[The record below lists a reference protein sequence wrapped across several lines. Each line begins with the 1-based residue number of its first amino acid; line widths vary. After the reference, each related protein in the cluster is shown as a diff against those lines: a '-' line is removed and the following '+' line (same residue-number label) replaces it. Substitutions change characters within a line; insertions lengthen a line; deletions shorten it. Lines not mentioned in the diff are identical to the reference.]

1 MNLIDVLEL
10 IAVLLI
16 LLSIGVVN
24 FIKWNALFL
33 GAFFAAL
40 FLGSAVF
47 YGRKTAAL
55 ISLLGAVVVFVLI
68 LVWVWLHINQY
79 TPGFR

>member
-1 MNLIDVLEL
+1 MNILDVLEF
-10 IAVLLI
+10 IALLLI
-16 LLSIGVVN
+16 LLSAGIVN
-24 FIKWNALFL
+24 FIKWNALFI
-33 GAFFAAL
+33 GVFFVSL

-47 YGRKTAAL
+47 YGRKTAAV

-68 LVWVWLHINQY
+68 LVWVWFHINQY